1 MKKNRILLVGGGSG
15 GHAVPLFHIYETLKK
30 IDSGLNIKIIGS
42 GSAVEKSV
50 FGDVP
55 DHLVLHTG
63 KIHRRISL
71 NNIWQI
77 LVSIYGFFEAIY
89 LIKKSRPKIIFS
101 KGGFVSVP
109 VLIWA
114 KILKIP
120 YMIHES
126 DIEMGLSN
134 RISAN
139 GAKKVFLGFPKKY
152 YPHLDAQKSVY
163 SGQIMS
169 GNKKISKYDFGFTND
184 KPTIFFTGGSQGSL
198 PINMAV
204 FRSLQLLLLRFNVI
218 HQTGMA
224 GYTEAID
231 FRASL
236 PADVRNSYYVTDFFK
251 SSKENDPM
259 MSAIHQSE
267 IIISRAGAT
276 TIAEIA
282 RFGKPMILVPYQFAS
297 ANHQLKNAQA
307 LEEDGAC
314 VIIEDKELGPDLLT
328 STIIKIFED
337 KEWSKK
343 LSESAKKFFPDDAA
357 KVICEEIIKE
367 AK

>member
-30 IDSGLNIKIIGS
+30 IDSHLDIRVIGS
-42 GSAVEKSV
+42 GSAVEKSI
-50 FGDVP
+50 FGNIT
-55 DHLVLHTG
+55 DHLTLHTG
-63 KIHRRISL
+63 RIHRRISL

-77 LVSIYGFFEAIY
+77 LLSLYGFFEAIY
-89 LIKKSRPKIIFS
+89 LINKSKPKIIFS

-109 VLIWA
+109 ILIWA
-114 KILKIP
+114 RILKIP

-134 RISAN
+134 KISAS

-152 YPHLDAQKSVY
+152 YPYLDARKSVF
-163 SGQIMS
+163 SGQIILD
-169 GNKKISKYDFGFTND
+169 KKRLSDFDFGFTD
-184 KPTIFFTGGSQGSL
+184 KKPIIFFTGGSQGSIS
-198 PINMAV
+198 INRAV
-204 FRSLQLLLLRFNVI
+204 FKSLQLLLLRFNVI
-218 HQTGMA
+218 HQTGMI
-224 GYTEAID
+224 GYSEAID
-231 FRASL
+231 FRANL
-236 PADVRNSYYVTDFFK
+236 PVDVRNSYFVTDFFK
-251 SSKENDPM
+251 SYNGNEPM
-259 MSAIHQSE
+259 LSAINQSE
-267 IIISRAGAT
+267 IIVSRAGAT

-282 RFGKPMILVPYQFAS
+282 RLGKPMILIPYQFAS

-307 LEEDGAC
+307 LEEESGC
-314 VIIEDKELGPDLLT
+314 VIIEDKNLGSDLLT

-337 KEWSKK
+337 KEKSKK
-343 LSESAKKFFPDDAA
+343 MSESAKKFFPDNAI